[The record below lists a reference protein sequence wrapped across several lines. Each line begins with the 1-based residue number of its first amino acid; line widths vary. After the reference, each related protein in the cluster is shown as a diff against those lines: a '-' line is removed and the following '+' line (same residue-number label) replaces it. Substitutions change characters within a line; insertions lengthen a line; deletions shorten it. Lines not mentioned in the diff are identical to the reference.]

1 MGLHWHVQMRGRLA
15 GEMEFMAI
23 YRYTG

>member
-1 MGLHWHVQMRGRLA
+1 MGLHWHVQMRERLA
-15 GEMEFMAI
+15 SEMEFMAI